1 MRVVLTAKAK
11 RDLFRIYSYIDE
23 RNPSAAE
30 SIIQRIRNNFDKL
43 GPVSVYWSRA
53 VESSARASLPHRR
66 TIFDLLH
73 D

>member
-30 SIIQRIRNNFDKL
+30 SIVQRIRNNFDNL
-43 GPVSVYWSRA
+43 ARFPFIGRERSSRPPGFA
-53 VESSARASLPHRR
+53 ASLSGY
-66 TIFDLLH
+66 I
-73 D
+73 